1 MRIIEC
7 AQRSP
12 EWYAARLGVPTGSE
26 FGRIIT
32 PKKLEYAAGA
42 DTYMTELIDEIVR
55 PEAERGFTGNRHTA
69 RGVELEPDARDIY
82 CLQFD
87 VVAREVGF
95 ILNDAGTL
103 GISPD
108 SLIDPDGGLEIK
120 CPDGPTHLRW
130 LRAGGVPED
139 HKAQVHGA
147 LIVTGRSWWDF
158 MSYCPPYRE
167 LIVRVTPDDYTAK
180 LAACLERF
188 VRELTEAKAAMGAW
202 T

>member
-1 MRIIEC
+1 MRHLRAG
-7 AQRSP
+7 AQRVAS
-12 EWYAARLGVPTGSE
+12 
-26 FGRIIT
+26 
-32 PKKLEYAAGA
+32 
-42 DTYMTELIDEIVR
+42 
-55 PEAERGFTGNRHTA
+55 A

-82 CLQFD
+82 CLQMD

-130 LRAGGVPED
+130 LRDGVLPDE

-147 LIVTGRSWWDF
+147 LIVTGRAWWDF

-180 LAACLERF
+180 LSACLDRF
-188 VRELTEAKAAMGAW
+188 VRELAEAKAAVGAW